1 MYPTKAENKSI
12 LYVSIFISLI
22 FNFPK
27 VLRIFGETDLAP
39 SYPWDF
45 NLYEL
50 IFQILFQILFCYL
63 LGFIALKRIQNDL
76 SNNLF
81 EIKIILAFIVTTF
94 VFWFIGSNL
103 QEIIF
108 KNVSNQKFFYRTYL
122 IRFILSSILM
132 FVTSKLLLLNRQKN
146 LKELE
151 NEKLK
156 SSYLNSK
163 LENLKDQINPH
174 FLFNSFAN
182 LSALINEDQQKA
194 NKYLSNLSDVFRYTL
209 KNSNEQIVD
218 LIDELNLLN
227 SYIDLHKIRL
237 QGGLS
242 LHIDLPDK
250 QKKILSMSLQPLLE
264 NVIKHNE
271 ISAEKP
277 LNIFLK
283 QKENSLIFKNDLN
296 IKNRITNSN
305 GIGLSNLN
313 ERYKILVG
321 KEINIQ
327 KNEKHFI
334 VTLPLI

>member
-94 VFWFIGSNL
+94 IFWFIGSNL

>member
-94 VFWFIGSNL
+94 IFWFIGSNL

-227 SYIDLHKIRL
+227 SYIDLLKIRL

-313 ERYKILVG
+313 ERNKILVG

>member
-1 MYPTKAENKSI
+1 MYPTKSENKSI

-27 VLRIFGETDLAP
+27 IVRIYGETDLAP

-63 LGFIALKRIQNDL
+63 LGYIALKRIQNNL

-81 EIKIILAFIVTTF
+81 EIKIISAFIVTTF
-94 VFWFIGSNL
+94 VIWFIGSNL

-122 IRFILSSILM
+122 IRFTLSSILM
-132 FVTSKLLLLNRQKN
+132 FVTSKLLLLNRQKS
-146 LKELE
+146 LGELE

-156 SSYLNSK
+156 SSYLKSK

-182 LSALINEDQQKA
+182 LSALINEDQHKA
-194 NKYLSNLSDVFRYTL
+194 KKYLSNLSDVFRYTL
-209 KNSNEQIVD
+209 INNEIQI
-218 LIDELNLLN
+218 
-227 SYIDLHKIRL
+227 IDLVEELALLDSYLKLYKIRMK
-237 QGGLS
+237 GGLS
-242 LHIDLPDK
+242 FDINVPDTN
-250 QKKILSMSLQPLLE
+250 KKILHMSFQTLLE

-271 ISAEKP
+271 ISQEKP
-277 LNIFLK
+277 LCITLRIK
-283 QKENSLIFKNDLN
+283 GDSIIFKNDIN
-296 IKNRITNSN
+296 KKNKLVNSN
-305 GIGLSNLN
+305 GIGLANLN

-327 KNEKHFI
+327 KSEKYFS
-334 VTLPLI
+334 VELPLI

>member
-94 VFWFIGSNL
+94 IFWFIGSNL

-132 FVTSKLLLLNRQKN
+132 FVTSKLLQLNRQKN

-283 QKENSLIFKNDLN
+283 QKENSLIFKNDIN

>member
-1 MYPTKAENKSI
+1 MYPTKSEKKSI
-12 LYVSIFISLI
+12 LYVSIFITLI

-27 VLRIFGETDLAP
+27 IVRIYGETDLAP

-63 LGFIALKRIQNDL
+63 LGYITLKRIQNNL

-94 VFWFIGSNL
+94 VIWFIGSNL

-122 IRFILSSILM
+122 IRFTLSSILM
-132 FVTSKLLLLNRQKN
+132 FVTSKLLLLNRQKS
-146 LKELE
+146 LGELE

-156 SSYLNSK
+156 SSYLKSK

-182 LSALINEDQQKA
+182 LSALINEDQHKA
-194 NKYLSNLSDVFRYTL
+194 KKYLSNLSDVFRYTL
-209 KNSNEQIVD
+209 INNEIQI
-218 LIDELNLLN
+218 
-227 SYIDLHKIRL
+227 IDLVEELTLLDSYLKLYKIRMK
-237 QGGLS
+237 GGLS
-242 LHIDLPDK
+242 FDINVPDTN
-250 QKKILSMSLQPLLE
+250 KKILHMSFQTLLE

-271 ISAEKP
+271 ISQEKP
-277 LNIFLK
+277 LCITLRIK
-283 QKENSLIFKNDLN
+283 GDSIIFKNDIN
-296 IKNRITNSN
+296 KKNKLVNSN
-305 GIGLSNLN
+305 GIGLANLN

-327 KNEKHFI
+327 KSEKYFS
-334 VTLPLI
+334 VELPLI

>member
-1 MYPTKAENKSI
+1 MYPTKSETKSI

-39 SYPWDF
+39 NYPWDF

-63 LGFIALKRIQNDL
+63 LGYIALKRIQNNL

-81 EIKIILAFIVTTF
+81 EIKIILALIVTTF

-122 IRFILSSILM
+122 IRFTLSSILM
-132 FVTSKLLLLNRQKN
+132 FITSKLLLLHRQKN
-146 LKELE
+146 LGELE

-182 LSALINEDQQKA
+182 LSALINEDQHKA
-194 NKYLSNLSDVFRYTL
+194 KKYLSNLSDVFRYTL
-209 KNSNEQIVD
+209 NNSNEQIVD
-218 LIDELNLLN
+218 LIDELALLN
-227 SYIDLHKIRL
+227 SYIEVITK
-237 QGGLS
+237 
-242 LHIDLPDK
+242 
-250 QKKILSMSLQPLLE
+250 LE
-264 NVIKHNE
+264 YRMVCH
-271 ISAEKP
+271 
-277 LNIFLK
+277 
-283 QKENSLIFKNDLN
+283 
-296 IKNRITNSN
+296 
-305 GIGLSNLN
+305 
-313 ERYKILVG
+313 YK
-321 KEINIQ
+321 
-327 KNEKHFI
+327 
-334 VTLPLI
+334 

>member
-1 MYPTKAENKSI
+1 MYPTKSEKKSI

-27 VLRIFGETDLAP
+27 IVRIYGETDLAP

-63 LGFIALKRIQNDL
+63 LGYIALKRIQNNL

-94 VFWFIGSNL
+94 VIWFIGSNL

-122 IRFILSSILM
+122 IRFTLSSILM
-132 FVTSKLLLLNRQKN
+132 FVTSKLLLLNRQKS
-146 LKELE
+146 LGELE

-156 SSYLNSK
+156 SSYLKSK

-182 LSALINEDQQKA
+182 LSALINEDQHKA
-194 NKYLSNLSDVFRYTL
+194 KKYLSNLSDVFRYTL
-209 KNSNEQIVD
+209 NNSNEQIVN
-218 LIDELNLLN
+218 LIDELDLLN
-227 SYIDLHKIRL
+227 SYIELYKIRA
-237 QGGLS
+237 QNGLS
-242 LHIDLPDK
+242 LQIDIPNN
-250 QKKILSMSLQPLLE
+250 QKKYSTCRYNLLW
-264 NVIKHNE
+264 KM
-271 ISAEKP
+271 
-277 LNIFLK
+277 
-283 QKENSLIFKNDLN
+283 
-296 IKNRITNSN
+296 
-305 GIGLSNLN
+305 
-313 ERYKILVG
+313 
-321 KEINIQ
+321 
-327 KNEKHFI
+327 
-334 VTLPLI
+334 